1 MGRTHLGAEPPDLGL
16 ESFPDLRNHRSCRNV
31 TNRRNFIRRSG
42 QRASMPYC
50 MEIRLDDLRN
60 MLVENCMLKV
70 EPAEIAE
77 DMPLFGPGGL
87 GLDSIDAMQMT
98 LAVEQFYKIPIKD
111 PATAREALQ
120 SLGTL
125 RDWLRRNV

>member
-1 MGRTHLGAEPPDLGL
+1 MDVRLEDLKNL
-16 ESFPDLRNHRSCRNV
+16 L
-31 TNRRNFIRRSG
+31 I
-42 QRASMPYC
+42 
-50 MEIRLDDLRN
+50 
-60 MLVENCMLKV
+60 ENCMLKV
-70 EPAEIAE
+70 EPAEITE

-98 LAVEQFYKIPIKD
+98 LAVEQFYKVPIKD

-125 RDWLRRNV
+125 RDWLRRKL

>member
-1 MGRTHLGAEPPDLGL
+1 
-16 ESFPDLRNHRSCRNV
+16 
-31 TNRRNFIRRSG
+31 
-42 QRASMPYC
+42 
-50 MEIRLDDLRN
+50 
-60 MLVENCMLKV
+60 MLKV

>member
-1 MGRTHLGAEPPDLGL
+1 MDVRL
-16 ESFPDLRNHRSCRNV
+16 EDLRN
-31 TNRRNFIRRSG
+31 
-42 QRASMPYC
+42 
-50 MEIRLDDLRN
+50 L
-60 MLVENCMLKV
+60 LVENCLLKV

-98 LAVEQFYKIPIKD
+98 LAVEQFYKVPIKD

-125 RDWLRRNV
+125 RDWLRRNVRPS

>member
-1 MGRTHLGAEPPDLGL
+1 LSIADQRRPH
-16 ESFPDLRNHRSCRNV
+16 FPMDV
-31 TNRRNFIRRSG
+31 
-42 QRASMPYC
+42 
-50 MEIRLDDLRN
+50 RLDDLRKL
-60 MLVENCMLKV
+60 LVENCMLKV

-77 DMPLFGPGGL
+77 DTPLFGPGGL

-98 LAVEQFYKIPIKD
+98 LAIEQFYKVPMKD

-125 RDWLRRNV
+125 RDWLRRNT

>member
-1 MGRTHLGAEPPDLGL
+1 MD
-16 ESFPDLRNHRSCRNV
+16 
-31 TNRRNFIRRSG
+31 
-42 QRASMPYC
+42 
-50 MEIRLDDLRN
+50 IRLDDLRKL
-60 MLVENCMLKV
+60 LVENCMLKV

-98 LAVEQFYKIPIKD
+98 LAVEQFYKVPIKD

-125 RDWLRRNV
+125 RDWLRRNA

>member
-1 MGRTHLGAEPPDLGL
+1 
-16 ESFPDLRNHRSCRNV
+16 
-31 TNRRNFIRRSG
+31 
-42 QRASMPYC
+42 
-50 MEIRLDDLRN
+50 MEVKLDDLRN
-60 MLVENCMLKV
+60 LLVENCMLKV

-77 DMPLFGPGGL
+77 DTPLFGPGGL

-98 LAVEQFYKIPIKD
+98 LAVEKLYNVPIKD

-125 RDWLRRNV
+125 RDWLRRNAA

>member
-1 MGRTHLGAEPPDLGL
+1 
-16 ESFPDLRNHRSCRNV
+16 
-31 TNRRNFIRRSG
+31 
-42 QRASMPYC
+42 
-50 MEIRLDDLRN
+50 MEIRLEDLRN
-60 MLVENCMLKV
+60 LLVENCMLKV
-70 EPAEIAE
+70 EPTEIAE

-98 LAVEQFYKIPIKD
+98 LAVEQFYKVPIKD